1 VSRKIEA
8 IICSHISDLDG
19 ILSAAI
25 AAIKYPEAEI
35 SFHNYGLNQFEAMFK
50 QVVRTIRRAGRK
62 GIVIISDLGIN
73 PEMEDFCLDTLRK
86 IVKMHWDVVWV
97 DHHPW
102 SKGIITSL
110 RQIAKIVHD
119 ESGTVCASELMH
131 KYLLP
136 SNQIAKQLS
145 MLAHNMDFMVGDD
158 NVPPISELIQYYRTL
173 SNVQKRLRRL
183 ALTAAIG
190 ILWDTKM
197 QSDYL
202 KYLALCKME
211 KKRAMRSLKII
222 QVGKF
227 TVALI
232 QVSKY
237 LQTSLFSKEIFYS
250 TGADVAILYDD
261 QGKVSI
267 RRNNDQIS
275 CRSIASHLAD
285 GGGHEFAAGGRIR
298 WTTNNTK
305 NIPRELEQI
314 ARKSLSTSDL
324 RI

>member
-25 AAIKYPEAEI
+25 AAIKYPEAGI
-35 SFHNYGLNQFEAMFK
+35 SFHNYGLDQFEAMFK
-50 QVVRTIRRAGRK
+50 QVVRTIRRATRK

-73 PEMEDFCLDTLRK
+73 PEMEDFCLDTQKNCENAL
-86 IVKMHWDVVWV
+86 D
-97 DHHPW
+97 PW

-145 MLAHNMDFMVGDD
+145 MLAHNMDFMVGDN

-173 SNVQKRLRRL
+173 SNTQKRLRRL
-183 ALTAAIG
+183 ALTAANG

-211 KKRAMRSLKII
+211 KKSYEVTQNYSSWKVHSCAYTGVKISSN
-222 QVGKF
+222 KP
-227 TVALI
+227 
-232 QVSKY
+232 
-237 LQTSLFSKEIFYS
+237 LFEGNF
-250 TGADVAILYDD
+250 LLN
-261 QGKVSI
+261 
-267 RRNNDQIS
+267 RRG
-275 CRSIASHLAD
+275 CCY
-285 GGGHEFAAGGRIR
+285 FV
-298 WTTNNTK
+298 
-305 NIPRELEQI
+305 
-314 ARKSLSTSDL
+314 
-324 RI
+324 